1 MLIGGGI
8 CEFTTR
14 TVLSRPSGAQISPPL
29 ARASDGLLL
38 RTIAELSEGLPILRE
53 LALLVERSHDQ
64 SACGGSGPGE
74 ARFPSSE

>member
-38 RTIAELSEGLPILRE
+38 RTISELSEGLPVLRE

-64 SACGGSGPGE
+64 SACGGSVPGE
-74 ARFPSSE
+74 APAASE